1 MNNTDR
7 TSQPIPATAFTHQFK
22 CGLNRGLKHIGIALS
37 LAVGL
42 TLGGNALAAGDA
54 QSAEKPDLKRGQ
66 ELAGQICAACHG
78 GDGNSPL
85 PENPKLAGQHYEYL
99 VKQLKNFKAVDG
111 KPAERA
117 NAIMAGFAA
126 TLTDKDI
133 AAVAAFY
140 SNQNMVTASSTD
152 KELAEAGQAL
162 YRGGDAARGLP
173 SCAGCHGPTGA
184 GIPGQY
190 PRLAGQHAQYLQTQL
205 TGFRQGGRANNV
217 PMAQIAAKLSDKE
230 IAALADFIAGLR

>member
-7 TSQPIPATAFTHQFK
+7 TSQSLPATAFAPTAK
-22 CGLNRGLKHIGIALS
+22 RGMKRLGGVLS

-42 TLGGNALAAGDA
+42 TLSGAAWAAGDA
-54 QSAEKPDLKRGQ
+54 KSAEKPDLKRGQ

-85 PENPKLAGQHYEYL
+85 PENPKLASQHYEYL
-99 VKQLKNFKAVDG
+99 VKQLKNFKSVDG
-111 KPAERA
+111 KPAERV

-126 TLTDKDI
+126 QLTDKDI
-133 AAVAAFY
+133 NAVAAFY
-140 SNQNMVTASSTD
+140 ASQNMVPANSTD

-162 YRGGDAARGLP
+162 YRGGDASRGLP

-184 GIPGQY
+184 GIPGQF
-190 PRLAGQHAQYLQTQL
+190 PRLAGQHAQYLRTQL
-205 TGFRQGGRANNV
+205 TGFRQGARANHAA
-217 PMAQIAAKLSDKE
+217 MAQIATKLSDKE